1 MARFW
6 NRGVHHPV
14 DRPAATPAED
24 RSQAAPG
31 PPDGGRRPLR
41 TWPAFPPLGYLGQ
54 LTDEHQRSLAADRAG
69 LTLEDCSFYHTAELR
84 DGTVVP
90 GPWDLRGR
98 EAEYLGGVD
107 LAGAR
112 VLEIGPASG
121 SVTFW
126 MEDQGADVVGF
137 DAGYDVSVDIQPPLG
152 FDDRRL
158 KRDHLEVVDACQN
171 AWWYL
176 HRDRRSRARV
186 AYGNVY
192 DLPGDL
198 GQFDV
203 SVVTA
208 VLLHCR
214 SPITVLE
221 QAARRTRDTII
232 VAEPVPDDAHPVDAN
247 VMSIFPLGEE
257 GRWVIWWSIYA
268 GAVVA
273 MLRCL
278 GFGDVTITRHTQLHQ
293 HRHDATTAHQELPMY
308 TVVGRRS
315 H

>member
-1 MARFW
+1 MPRFR
-6 NRGVHHPV
+6 NRAA
-14 DRPAATPAED
+14 RPASSPPPVE
-24 RSQAAPG
+24 AAARASEWR
-31 PPDGGRRPLR
+31 PDLR
-41 TWPAFPPLGYLGQ
+41 TTWPAFPPQRYLGQ
-54 LTDEHQRSLAADRAG
+54 LSDEYQRGLAADRAG
-69 LTLEDCSFYHTAELR
+69 LALEDCSFYHTAELP

-107 LAGAR
+107 LRGKR
-112 VLEIGPASG
+112 VLEVGPASG

-126 MEDQGADVVGF
+126 MEQQGAEVVGF

-158 KRDHLEVVDACQN
+158 KYEHIQIVGSYQN

-176 HRDRRSRARV
+176 HRQYQSTAKV
-186 AYGNVY
+186 AYGDIY

-198 GQFDV
+198 GEFDV

-221 QAARRTRDTII
+221 QAARRTRHTM
-232 VAEPVPDDAHPVDAN
+232 VVSEPIPDEAHPFDAN

-273 MLRCL
+273 MLRTL
-278 GFGDVTITRHTQLHQ
+278 GFGDVTITRHVQLHQ
-293 HRHDATTAHQELPMY
+293 HGHDRQASHVEVPMY